1 MRFTYYL
8 YVYSWKILFIDDWRV
23 VATDPPFAFVRCVRA
38 HTGGAREGR
47 ARSRAAGEM
56 HGGSLQTRGGD
67 WFGSLPLG
75 TKSVLLLNVC
85 LYVLCVLFGYDA
97 FHEVCMAPHW
107 VLHQLQVYRILTA
120 PLFHGGIIHLAFNMT
135 AFVPMASSLERLL
148 GSVQFLHIVF
158 LFVAL
163 SSCFH
168 VALAVIAGAFG
179 FNAMHECAI
188 GFSGVVFGVIVVDT
202 HLQMVPRRSV
212 FGFFQVPS
220 QYYPVSLLLFL
231 QVIIPSVSFL
241 GHLAGL
247 LAGSAYVS
255 GYLNPLLL
263 RQTTVAAFEGNAHA
277 AAIARNPSFVA
288 GGASAD
294 ASPGAGGAAFP
305 AIFGG
310 GGGAVLTG
318 GAQSGGDAQA
328 SRWWQM
334 PTFARRGAPDSQEA
348 FANGRAW
355 TARTA
360 PEPPAPARPKPN
372 AAAAAAA
379 AAEARAGT
387 RAAGASL
394 PARRATEPSPP
405 SSLGRDDDEE
415 DATMESM
422 ETAATSAMTSTAAAA
437 AAAEA
442 GAGADDPALDAL
454 VDMGFARDRARAALD
469 AAGGDIAGAVD
480 ALSHA

>member
-1 MRFTYYL
+1 MGAPRAERGEGSMRFTYYL

-263 RQTTVAAFEGNAHA
+263 RQTTVAALGKR
-277 AAIARNPSFVA
+277 AR
-288 GGASAD
+288 
-294 ASPGAGGAAFP
+294 
-305 AIFGG
+305 
-310 GGGAVLTG
+310 
-318 GAQSGGDAQA
+318 GGDREEPVLRRRRRLRRRLA
-328 SRWWQM
+328 RRRRRRV
-334 PTFARRGAPDSQEA
+334 PRHLRRRRRRRGAHRRRAERR
-348 FANGRAW
+348 GRAGEQVVADAHVRAEGRAGLAGGVRERKGVGRRGRRRSRRRRRGRSR
-355 TARTA
+355 TPPPPPPPPRRLAREPA
-360 PEPPAPARPKPN
+360 PPARASRRVGRP
-372 AAAAAAA
+372 
-379 AAEARAGT
+379 
-387 RAAGASL
+387 SL
-394 PARRATEPSPP
+394 PLLLRWDGMTMRRTPRWSPWRRRRSP
-405 SSLGRDDDEE
+405 R
-415 DATMESM
+415 
-422 ETAATSAMTSTAAAA
+422 
-437 AAAEA
+437 
-442 GAGADDPALDAL
+442 
-454 VDMGFARDRARAALD
+454 
-469 AAGGDIAGAVD
+469 
-480 ALSHA
+480 

>member
-1 MRFTYYL
+1 M
-8 YVYSWKILFIDDWRV
+8 
-23 VATDPPFAFVRCVRA
+23 
-38 HTGGAREGR
+38 
-47 ARSRAAGEM
+47 
-56 HGGSLQTRGGD
+56 QTRGAD

-148 GSVQFLHIVF
+148 GTVQFFHIVF

-168 VALAVIAGAFG
+168 VALAVVAGALG

-247 LAGSAYVS
+247 LAGSAYVN

-263 RQTTVAAFEGNAHA
+263 SRTAVAALEGNARA
-277 AAIARNPSFVA
+277 AAITRHPAFVG

-318 GAQSGGDAQA
+318 AAHSEGDAQP

-348 FANGRAW
+348 FANGRARTAS
-355 TARTA
+355 TARA
-360 PEPPAPARPKPN
+360 SAPATAAAAQPKPN

-387 RAAGASL
+387 QPAETRAGI
-394 PARRATEPSPP
+394 PARPATEPSPLP
-405 SSLGRDDDEE
+405 SAGQGSEEE
-415 DATMESM
+415 DAEMESM
-422 ETAATSAMTSTAAAA
+422 ETAATSAMTSTALAAV
-437 AAAEA
+437 AAE
-442 GAGADDPALDAL
+442 AGADDPALDAL

-469 AAGGDIAGAVD
+469 AASGDIAGAVE

>member
-1 MRFTYYL
+1 
-8 YVYSWKILFIDDWRV
+8 
-23 VATDPPFAFVRCVRA
+23 
-38 HTGGAREGR
+38 
-47 ARSRAAGEM
+47 M

-148 GSVQFLHIVF
+148 GSVQFCHIVF

-168 VALAVIAGAFG
+168 VALAVVAGALG

-212 FGFFQVPS
+212 FGFFSVPS

-247 LAGSAYVS
+247 LAGSAYVN

-263 RQTTVAAFEGNAHA
+263 RQTTVAALEGNPHA
-277 AAIARNPSFVA
+277 AAISRHPSFVA

-318 GAQSGGDAQA
+318 GAQSGDAQA
-328 SRWWQM
+328 TRWWQM
-334 PTFARRGAPDSQEA
+334 PTFARRNAPDSQEA
-348 FANGRAW
+348 FANG
-355 TARTA
+355 
-360 PEPPAPARPKPN
+360 
-372 AAAAAAA
+372 
-379 AAEARAGT
+379 
-387 RAAGASL
+387 SD
-394 PARRATEPSPP
+394 SP
-405 SSLGRDDDEE
+405 
-415 DATMESM
+415 
-422 ETAATSAMTSTAAAA
+422 
-437 AAAEA
+437 
-442 GAGADDPALDAL
+442 
-454 VDMGFARDRARAALD
+454 
-469 AAGGDIAGAVD
+469 
-480 ALSHA
+480 

>member
-1 MRFTYYL
+1 
-8 YVYSWKILFIDDWRV
+8 
-23 VATDPPFAFVRCVRA
+23 
-38 HTGGAREGR
+38 
-47 ARSRAAGEM
+47 M

-148 GSVQFLHIVF
+148 GSVQFCHIVF

-168 VALAVIAGAFG
+168 VALAVVAGALG
-179 FNAMHECAI
+179 FDAMHECAI

-212 FGFFQVPS
+212 FGFFSVPS

-247 LAGSAYVS
+247 LAGSAYVN
-255 GYLNPLLL
+255 GYLNPLLR
-263 RQTTVAAFEGNAHA
+263 RQTTVAALEGNPHA
-277 AAIARNPSFVA
+277 AAISNQPSFVA

-318 GAQSGGDAQA
+318 GAQSGDAQA
-328 SRWWQM
+328 TRWWQM
-334 PTFARRGAPDSQEA
+334 PTFARRNDPDSQEA
-348 FANGRAW
+348 FANGRA
-355 TARTA
+355 RTA
-360 PEPPAPARPKPN
+360 SPAQAAPPARPKPN

-379 AAEARAGT
+379 AAEARAG
-387 RAAGASL
+387 L
-394 PARRATEPSPP
+394 PARRATEPSPSP
-405 SSLGRDDDEE
+405 SVGRDVEEE
-415 DATMESM
+415 DAAMESM
-422 ETAATSAMTSTAAAA
+422 ETTAISAMTSVAAAA
-437 AAAEA
+437 VAAE
-442 GAGADDPALDAL
+442 AGADDPALDAL
-454 VDMGFARDRARAALD
+454 MDMGFARDRARAALD

>member
-1 MRFTYYL
+1 
-8 YVYSWKILFIDDWRV
+8 
-23 VATDPPFAFVRCVRA
+23 
-38 HTGGAREGR
+38 
-47 ARSRAAGEM
+47 M
-56 HGGSLQTRGGD
+56 HEGGSQTRGGD

-107 VLHQLQVYRILTA
+107 VLHQLQVHRILTA

-148 GSVQFLHIVF
+148 GSVQFCHIVF

-168 VALAVIAGAFG
+168 VALAVVAGVLG

-212 FGFFQVPS
+212 FGLFQVPS

-241 GHLAGL
+241 GHIAGL
-247 LAGSAYVS
+247 LAGSAYVN

-263 RQTTVAAFEGNAHA
+263 SRTTVAVLEGNARA
-277 AAIARNPSFVA
+277 AAIVRHPAFVG

-310 GGGAVLTG
+310 AGSGAVLTG
-318 GAQSGGDAQA
+318 AARSEGDAHPR
-328 SRWWQM
+328 RWWQM
-334 PTFARRGAPDSQEA
+334 PTFARRGAPNSEET
-348 FANGRAW
+348 FANGSARTASS
-355 TARTA
+355 ARTA
-360 PEPPAPARPKPN
+360 PPTASAARQKPT

-387 RAAGASL
+387 GHHPAETRAGV
-394 PARRATEPSPP
+394 PARSAIEIDSSPSP
-405 SSLGRDDDEE
+405 SAGRNGEE
-415 DATMESM
+415 DDAAMESM
-422 ETAATSAMTSTAAAA
+422 ETAATSAMTPAAAAA

-442 GAGADDPALDAL
+442 GAHDPALDAL
-454 VDMGFARDRARAALD
+454 ADMGFARDRARAALD

>member
-1 MRFTYYL
+1 MGAPRAERREGSMRFTYYL

-310 GGGAVLTG
+310 GGARCSP
-318 GAQSGGDAQA
+318 A
-328 SRWWQM
+328 
-334 PTFARRGAPDSQEA
+334 ARRA
-348 FANGRAW
+348 
-355 TARTA
+355 
-360 PEPPAPARPKPN
+360 
-372 AAAAAAA
+372 
-379 AAEARAGT
+379 AGT
-387 RAAGASL
+387 RRRAGGGRCPRSRGGRAGLAGGVRERKGVDGADGAGA
-394 PARRATEPSPP
+394 
-405 SSLGRDDDEE
+405 
-415 DATMESM
+415 
-422 ETAATSAMTSTAAAA
+422 
-437 AAAEA
+437 A
-442 GAGADDPALDAL
+442 GAGAAEAERRRRRRRRRGGSRGNPRRRREPPGAS
-454 VDMGFARDRARAALD
+454 GDRAFPSFF
-469 AAGGDIAGAVD
+469 AGTG
-480 ALSHA
+480 

>member
-294 ASPGAGGAAFP
+294 ASPA
-305 AIFGG
+305 
-310 GGGAVLTG
+310 
-318 GAQSGGDAQA
+318 
-328 SRWWQM
+328 
-334 PTFARRGAPDSQEA
+334 
-348 FANGRAW
+348 
-355 TARTA
+355 
-360 PEPPAPARPKPN
+360 
-372 AAAAAAA
+372 
-379 AAEARAGT
+379 
-387 RAAGASL
+387 
-394 PARRATEPSPP
+394 
-405 SSLGRDDDEE
+405 
-415 DATMESM
+415 
-422 ETAATSAMTSTAAAA
+422 ETAAVTRSTSDIST
-437 AAAEA
+437 
-442 GAGADDPALDAL
+442 
-454 VDMGFARDRARAALD
+454 RW
-469 AAGGDIAGAVD
+469 
-480 ALSHA
+480 